1 MVHAGREKE
10 LGDVRDAG
18 SLTAPEVSPGGQ
30 RGAAAKKAG
39 SLSTGGV
46 WGGRGVFEAQPGPI
60 FALAYRPTGFWVRG
74 D

>member
-39 SLSTGGV
+39 SLSTGA
-46 WGGRGVFEAQPGPI
+46 GGG
-60 FALAYRPTGFWVRG
+60 
-74 D
+74 